1 LETRHGNTEHDVIVV
16 GSGPGGATVARE
28 LSRRGKRVLILERGG
43 NGTLKET
50 IPATVSILSA
60 VSVSDGLLFGRAF
73 TTGGTTAIYLAVAE
87 PPPMDTYR
95 AFGIDLQPAYDEA
108 KAELPL
114 AEVPDSLLRPH
125 SIRIRES
132 AKALGYAWARS
143 PMLVDQSKCKDGYSY
158 EAKWTA
164 RSFVHEAVANG
175 ATLLNRARVTKVLIE
190 DGRAVGVEYKLGS
203 KKSAEVRRAYGAKV
217 VLAPGGAA
225 TPVLLRASGVRN
237 VADRGFYC
245 HPNYMVF
252 GTISGLKGGDG
263 YGGTEG
269 TTIDGDI
276 HVGDGNVSR
285 TFYRM
290 LMLGNRR
297 WLRAFLHSR
306 TIGMGVMITD
316 PVSGELRAD
325 GRYYKELTKEDRA
338 KLAKGGEVARKIIE
352 HAGGKDVFTTTPT
365 SAHIGGAI
373 RFGEHIDSNLET
385 EFANLHVCDGSL
397 MPDTRYDHGY
407 GIITPTLT
415 LVCLG
420 KYLTNHLMQRL

>member
-1 LETRHGNTEHDVIVV
+1 M
-16 GSGPGGATVARE
+16 
-28 LSRRGKRVLILERGG
+28 LILERGG
-43 NGTLKET
+43 NGKLKET
-50 IPATVSILSA
+50 ILGTASILNA

-73 TTGGTTAIYLAVAE
+73 TTGGTTAVYLAVAE

-95 AFGIDLQPAYDEA
+95 SFGIELEPAYEEA
-108 KAELPL
+108 RAELPL
-114 AEVPDSLLRPH
+114 AELPDSLLRPH

-132 AKALGYAWARS
+132 AKSLGFPWWRS
-143 PMLVDQSKCKDGYSY
+143 PMLVDQSKCAAGYSY

-164 RSFVHEAVANG
+164 RSYVQEAVANG
-175 ATLLNRARVTKVLIE
+175 ATLINRARVMKVLVE
-190 DGRAVGVEYKLGS
+190 DGRAVGVEYKLLRSRNGS
-203 KKSAEVRRAYGAKV
+203 EVHRAYGAKV
-217 VLAPGGAA
+217 ILASGGAA
-225 TPVLLRASGVRN
+225 TPVLLRASGVRH

-252 GTISGLKGGDG
+252 GTVSGLKSGDG

-269 TTIDGDI
+269 TVVDGDI
-276 HVGDGNVSR
+276 HVGDGNVAR

-290 LMLGNRR
+290 VMLGNRR
-297 WLRAFLHSR
+297 WLRAFMHSR
-306 TIGMGVMITD
+306 TIGMGVMITEN
-316 PVSGELRAD
+316 VSGELREN

-338 KLAKGGEVARKIIE
+338 KLAKGGEVARQIIAN
-352 HAGGKDVFTTTPT
+352 AGGKDMFATTPT
-365 SAHIGGAI
+365 SAHIGGTI

-385 EFANLHVCDGSL
+385 ELANLHVCDGSL

-420 KYLTNHLMQRL
+420 KYLVNHLMQRL